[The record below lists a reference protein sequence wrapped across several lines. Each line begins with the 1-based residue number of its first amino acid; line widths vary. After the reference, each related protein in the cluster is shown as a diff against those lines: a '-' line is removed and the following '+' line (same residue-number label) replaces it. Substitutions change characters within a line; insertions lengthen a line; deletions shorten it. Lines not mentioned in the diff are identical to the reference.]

1 MKIENLKEN
10 MVVKNYKELCSL
22 LEVEPT
28 TSNSKK
34 AQFKELEQYIKYEKQ
49 GQKFIIIE
57 IYDEVKEKV
66 DMRSVINEND
76 KRHDGNNNIY
86 GEDIKQLL
94 LLMMASTM
102 DNEII
107 LPISILLNKL
117 SMTNYNYSLGRRN
130 QDKLSEVLK
139 IDEKYVNEFYDTTHS
154 NLKRTLENNLNLLD
168 RKSLLRWQTV
178 RMICKKIAEVQ
189 YNEFDEIE
197 IDVDTNQVQYN
208 IKEEYSVATKE
219 QDLIILEAE
228 NEVLEEM
235 KLEDIND
242 VFRHSATEIFYK
254 KVNRIISK
262 KANIKYYFNG
272 YKLIFNRN
280 KIIKELEKYGD
291 DLNDVRK
298 QLNNK
303 IKEKL
308 FDNAIKR
315 QEKVEKEYEKIIG
328 IPQLKDVQK
337 MRIKE
342 DYLNIIQ
349 LIIDNVISLRA
360 NDIRNKLKKRG
371 QQ

>member
-1 MKIENLKEN
+1 MNISNLKEN
-10 MVVKNYKELCSL
+10 MIVKNYKELCQL
-22 LEVEPT
+22 LEIEPT

-57 IYDEVKEKV
+57 IYNEVKEKV
-66 DMRSVINEND
+66 DMRTIVKEND

-94 LLMMASTM
+94 LLMMASSM

-117 SMTNYNYSLGRRN
+117 SMTNRNYSLGRRN
-130 QDKLSEVLK
+130 QDKLSEVLQ

-168 RKSLLRWQTV
+168 RKSLLRWRTV
-178 RMICKKIAEVQ
+178 RMICKKVAEIK

-197 IDVDTNQVQYN
+197 IDVDTDKVQYN

-228 NEVLEEM
+228 NEVLEELG
-235 KLEDIND
+235 LEDIND
-242 VFRHSATEIFYK
+242 VFRHSATETFYK

-280 KIIKELEKYGD
+280 KIIKELEKYGE
-291 DLNDVRK
+291 DLSK
-298 QLNNK
+298 GFNK
-303 IKEKL
+303 ST
-308 FDNAIKR
+308 F
-315 QEKVEKEYEKIIG
+315 
-328 IPQLKDVQK
+328 
-337 MRIKE
+337 
-342 DYLNIIQ
+342 
-349 LIIDNVISLRA
+349 
-360 NDIRNKLKKRG
+360 
-371 QQ
+371 